1 MGYQQLQAIA
11 QALCLLHDGN
21 QESRYLR
28 HLAQRVEWVLARNRT
43 VAEDLQAAHQ
53 GLLQIAN
60 CLRYPP
66 KSNCS
71 DPPLTSQ
78 QVAEEM
84 EAHLH
89 GFHPTGNHQQAQIS
103 LYSALQ
109 KRWKLYAQ

>member
-21 QESRYLR
+21 QENRYLR

-43 VAEDLQAAHQ
+43 LAEDLQAAHQ
-53 GLLQIAN
+53 ELLQIAN

-66 KSNCS
+66 KSNSS
-71 DPPLTSQ
+71 DPSLTSQ

-89 GFHPTGNHQQAQIS
+89 GFHPTGKHQRAQIS
-103 LYSALQ
+103 LY
-109 KRWKLYAQ
+109 